1 MTGRRSRTGDLI
13 LILEK
18 VMRLDMMRSSN
29 KTAWRSLLIS
39 CVVRE
44 TGKQVCGAQVYN
56 GFAALKRVK
65 EPL

>member
-1 MTGRRSRTGDLI
+1 
-13 LILEK
+13 
-18 VMRLDMMRSSN
+18 MRLDMMRRSN